1 MGFPRILALAIALSI
16 GSSAIYADGGKHGQ
30 SKHGTAFDAGLRTR
44 PWEMKGIG
52 RAPFP
57 ISTKNQEVQRWYDQG
72 NALLQSFWFEEA
84 ERSFRWCHKLEPEN
98 AMVYF
103 GLARCGLNW
112 FTLQN
117 PDDMTKRYRDF
128 LAQAVKR
135 KAAVTERERM
145 YIEAWDATF
154 SSPMKKRQEVMARK
168 LGEIVVKFPH
178 DVEAK
183 VMLGFANIHMGSALA
198 TDLVLQ
204 EALRLAPDHP
214 GAHHARIH
222 NWDGVLS
229 DQAIDSCERYGR
241 VAPGTGHA
249 LHMPGH
255 IYSKIGMW
263 HEAAIAMDSSTR
275 MELKYMNQRLALPW
289 ETWNYAHNRDY
300 LCYIQEQLGRA
311 NDSIQGA
318 KDLINAPKDPE
329 WPAEAGYWAQM
340 PLMRALVKFER
351 WEEILDGSTLQKS
364 ADPFMNTFQMPLEVI
379 ALAKTNRLPEAQDRL
394 KKFQTALAFM
404 NKMSP
409 PPTDEEAMPDPSIFK
424 VAEAYV
430 RFAEGNRAEG
440 IGLLRV
446 AADAERKARADGLYS
461 NDPPM
466 DPWPVL
472 RLLGDALAED
482 GDHAGAIRAY
492 NEALHQEP
500 NDAWCLAGLAKS
512 WVAQGR
518 RDIAQDFAG
527 RFLAVWSQADPGL
540 KLMQEVIAL
549 GLDAKPTPVT
559 LRPERTYNPRKL
571 DGIGPSNWAPFAAP
585 SLSATGVDGKPV
597 RLEDYRGKNVLLV
610 FYLSDQC
617 VHCVE
622 QLTAINAKFD
632 KFHAADTVV
641 LAISSDSPEKNRSN
655 QLSGFNLNL
664 ISDEN
669 HENARRFASYDDFE
683 DMELHSTILID
694 REGRVRWKRTGGDPF
709 MKIDYLLAE
718 LKRWGNLPPRS

>member
-1 MGFPRILALAIALSI
+1 MGFARILALVITLSI
-16 GSSAIYADGGKHGQ
+16 GSSAILADGGKHGQ
-30 SKHGTAFDAGLRTR
+30 SKHGTAFDAGLRSR

-57 ISTKNQEVQRWYDQG
+57 ISTRNPEVQRWYDQG

-103 GLARCGLNW
+103 GMARCGLNW
-112 FTLQN
+112 FTLQA
-117 PDDMTKRYRDF
+117 PDEMTKRHRGF
-128 LAQAVKR
+128 LDEAVKR
-135 KAAVTERERM
+135 KATATERERM

-154 SSPMKKRQEVMARK
+154 SSPPKKRQEVMARK
-168 LGEIVVKFPH
+168 LGEIVIKFPN

-183 VMLGFANIHMGSALA
+183 VMLGFANIGLGSALA

-204 EALRLAPDHP
+204 EVLRAAPDHP

-229 DQAIDSCERYGR
+229 DQAVDSCERYGR
-241 VAPGTGHA
+241 VAPGAGHA

-318 KDLINAPKDPE
+318 KDLINSPKDPE

-351 WEEILDGSTLQKS
+351 WDEILDGSTLQKS
-364 ADPFMNTFQMPLEVI
+364 PDPFMNTLQMPLEVM
-379 ALAKTNRLPEAQDRL
+379 ALAKTNRLPEAQVKL
-394 KKFQTALAFM
+394 KQFQTALTFM
-404 NKMSP
+404 NKMTPP

-430 RFAEGNRAEG
+430 RLAEGNRAEG
-440 IGLLRV
+440 IRLLRV
-446 AADAERKARADGLYS
+446 AADDERKARAAGSYS
-461 NDPPM
+461 NDPSM
-466 DPWPVL
+466 DPWPAL
-472 RLLGDALAED
+472 RVLGDALAEG
-482 GDHAGAIRAY
+482 GDHAGAVRAY
-492 NEALHQEP
+492 GEALQQEP

-512 WVAQGR
+512 WVALGR
-518 RDIAQDFAG
+518 RDIAKDFAG
-527 RFLAVWSQADPGL
+527 RLLAVWSQADPGL
-540 KLMQEVIAL
+540 KPMQEVVAL
-549 GLDAKPTPVT
+549 GLRATASPVT
-559 LRPERTYNPRKL
+559 LRPERVYVPSSL
-571 DGIGPSNWAPFAAP
+571 DAIGPSNWTPFAAP
-585 SLSATGVDGKPV
+585 SLVATGVDGNPV

-622 QLTAINAKFD
+622 QLTEINTKFD
-632 KFHAADTVV
+632 KFQAADTVV

-655 QLSGFNLNL
+655 QLSGFNLKL
-664 ISDEN
+664 VSDKD

-709 MKIDYLLAE
+709 MKIDYLQAE
-718 LKRWGNLPPRS
+718 RKRGGGVR